1 MNKIVVSVENHN
13 CVFKKIKENDEEIIF
28 YNTDYFKRIGFPDV
42 EVIIGSTIDAHMKG
56 GYYDKPEELTFPFR
70 HLVYLVQGTGKRKPL
85 KKTQEQQQPPP
96 TQSESNNLPNFFDR
110 LVTYGK
116 EASNIISTGIQK
128 VEPYFKQQPQ
138 VPTPE
143 KSENNTASETQENPS
158 EISPV
163 GPTPEIQEKPSE
175 ISPVGPTP
183 EIQEKPSEISPA
195 STTPEIQEK
204 PSEISPA
211 STTPEIQEKPSEISP
226 ASTTPEIQENPSEIS
241 PAGPTPEQTQ
251 DNPIQYYKITIPINK
266 PISKVPLG
274 KYEKEELL
282 LDFLLLDNKVEKS
295 LGKSKSGKI
304 YKVGTRYIRMCEE
317 VKEWSPLK
325 IKQNPLIGT
334 KMHKFG
340 KLVNGSVINFKV

>member
-175 ISPVGPTP
+175 ISP
-183 EIQEKPSEISPA
+183 
-195 STTPEIQEK
+195 
-204 PSEISPA
+204 
-211 STTPEIQEKPSEISP
+211 